1 MFSADL
7 SFRDSSSKC
16 CEIELFDSLAL
27 SLFFFVFSSAARGVT
42 GIKNLY
48 GEAFPHILQYY
59 TERFKILE
67 IVSI

>member
-1 MFSADL
+1 MLSADL

-42 GIKNLY
+42 GIKKT
-48 GEAFPHILQYY
+48 FTVRPFRIYY
-59 TERFKILE
+59 STTQKDSKF
-67 IVSI
+67 